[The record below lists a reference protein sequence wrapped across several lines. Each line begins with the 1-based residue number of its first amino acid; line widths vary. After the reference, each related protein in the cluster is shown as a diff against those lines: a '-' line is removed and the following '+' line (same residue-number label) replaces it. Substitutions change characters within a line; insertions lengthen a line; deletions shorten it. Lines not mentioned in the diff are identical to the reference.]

1 MEKRMTL
8 AIAAAAAFVGFA
20 YGAALD
26 NLGSDPANWFRPL
39 FGVALAVAAFPGFTL
54 VAMICFVAGMPT
66 PEGHMLIL
74 SVGGTSAAIWLA
86 AAIGVW
92 YRRGGYARY
101 SSAAE

>member
-26 NLGSDPANWFRPL
+26 NLGSDPASWLRPL
-39 FGVALAVAAFPGFTL
+39 FGVALAVVAFPGFTL
-54 VAMICFVAGMPT
+54 VAMICFVTGMPT
-66 PEGHMLIL
+66 PAGNMLVL
-74 SVGGTSAAIWLA
+74 SVGGTSAAVWLA
-86 AAIGVW
+86 VAICIW

-101 SSAAE
+101 SSAAD